1 MTRKCPNCNTINND
15 DAKFCKSC
23 GESFHN
29 DAFSH
34 DGTKDNGN
42 IFSNEKGNNRN
53 LIIIC
58 ATIILCAII
67 IAGALMALGGNSSN
81 GNANIISKNND
92 TIDNSNKGTED
103 IGNRYEN
110 FSTSEWDQSS
120 YTLDD
125 IYTAHTPEDVK
136 KKMFNQADSNGD
148 GILTGDEIKEM
159 DYLLKHSDYTWNGPG
174 IYIHDGYISTGSA
187 KSDKTYCH
195 VNVGSGYAG
204 ENVKISVLYSRDGTN
219 LNKGNIVPKTVD
231 SDGYVSVA
239 SAEAFKKYPDEAFI
253 TIYDSDGS
261 TIDTKTVYLD
271 PTSGTQYF

>member
-1 MTRKCPNCNTINND
+1 MKCPKCGTENSGN
-15 DAKFCKSC
+15 AKFCKSC
-23 GESFHN
+23 GETLQHES
-29 DAFSH
+29 
-34 DGTKDNGN
+34 
-42 IFSNEKGNNRN
+42 IFESKSNNK
-53 LIIIC
+53 LLIIC
-58 ATIILCAII
+58 ATAIICVII
-67 IAGALMALGGNSSN
+67 IAGAFLALGNNSNDSN
-81 GNANIISKNND
+81 SDNTAANAIENTSSVEKV
-92 TIDNSNKGTED
+92 DNS
-103 IGNRYEN
+103 NRYEN

-187 KSDKTYCH
+187 ESDKTYCH

-231 SDGYVSVA
+231 SDGYVSV
-239 SAEAFKKYPDEAFI
+239 SSSEAFKKYPDEAFSN
-253 TIYDSDGS
+253 YRGE
-261 TIDTKTVYLD
+261 YLIPKED
-271 PTSGTQYF
+271 